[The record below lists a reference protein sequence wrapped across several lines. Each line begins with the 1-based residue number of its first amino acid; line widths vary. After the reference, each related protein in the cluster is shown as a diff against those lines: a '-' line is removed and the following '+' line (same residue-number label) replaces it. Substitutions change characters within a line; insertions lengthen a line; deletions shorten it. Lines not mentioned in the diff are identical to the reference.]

1 MKLEKK
7 AINIFILTWMINVI
21 YDFEQGRSS
30 FDLFWKDYIFEGGLE
45 ECKQEG
51 YHQEPHLAIH

>member
-1 MKLEKK
+1 
-7 AINIFILTWMINVI
+7 MINVI

-51 YHQEPHLAIH
+51 YHQERHLAIH